1 MKEWALTIWINSNPG
16 TVVQWLSH
24 GWLFATPWTAAHQ
37 VPLFMGFS
45 RQEYWSGLHALLQGI
60 FPTQGSNLCF
70 LHCRRLLPLSHLG
83 SPAPSIPKPQT
94 QSSVPR
100 VIRQPQMGKLSSFL
114 CQLSPPRDSLSSLH
128 NSLLKSEP
136 WLSQKLK
143 MFYFCPLIWNHVLQV
158 IQQGLHPGNK
168 GLFPNI
174 VWGLSSNVPLRP
186 LTLFPRLTSVT
197 HRHHKAQFTKGT
209 SKVGSTP
216 KDENQRDKKVV
227 VQGSRSS
234 GPKFPAS
241 RCLELSPW
249 NGCDAQSSDLVL
261 RDYLEGWGR
270 MGGGKEVQ
278 EGGDICL

>member
-1 MKEWALTIWINSNPG
+1 
-16 TVVQWLSH
+16 
-24 GWLFATPWTAAHQ
+24 
-37 VPLFMGFS
+37 
-45 RQEYWSGLHALLQGI
+45 
-60 FPTQGSNLCF
+60 
-70 LHCRRLLPLSHLG
+70 
-83 SPAPSIPKPQT
+83 
-94 QSSVPR
+94 
-100 VIRQPQMGKLSSFL
+100 MGKLSSFL

-249 NGCDAQSSDLVL
+249 NGAPLWASVFSSEWWEDWTRCSATIPSSLLIPWPCDHYTCYNSPISTGLHFPKCGTQTACIRRSQGVCLKCRFPGL
-261 RDYLEGWGR
+261 HAGLLTQNWGT
-270 MGGGKEVQ
+270 GKA
-278 EGGDICL
+278 GRNLL